1 MDKIIEQLVNI
12 KSDTIEKMNVNKPT
26 VLSEEEESEFRNATR
41 CSNCKKLMNVM
52 KKLEMPKHKIEEP
65 KITNSSEVLSWGGC
79 PKTTN
84 NPRILSRSKPK
95 APIITLKKHPP
106 QKNNNPGRLF
116 GEQNKK
122 QLLGG
127 LGLEGGAQRL
137 CHDYFCFLVYS
148 LDCFCLLISNS
159 ILFFRVQQLR
169 CPWQYWCCELISVDP

>member
-1 MDKIIEQLVNI
+1 MTSSDEIKGTYQEHKPCGYMLHVVNRIDKKCTPYLYQGEECMDKIIEQLVNI

-84 NPRILSRSKPK
+84 NPRILSRRKPK

-106 QKNNNPGRLF
+106 QK
-116 GEQNKK
+116 K
-122 QLLGG
+122 
-127 LGLEGGAQRL
+127 
-137 CHDYFCFLVYS
+137 
-148 LDCFCLLISNS
+148 
-159 ILFFRVQQLR
+159 
-169 CPWQYWCCELISVDP
+169 